1 MDPLHFQGRFV
12 RILTLSGSLR
22 AQSTNAALL
31 RAASALAPPG
41 MYCVAFDGLAGLP
54 AFDPDLEKS
63 GQLPPAVQA
72 WMRAL
77 QSSSGL
83 IISSPEYAHGM
94 PGALKNALDW
104 VVGSGELVDKP
115 VLLFNAASAGGE
127 KAQAALVQTLTVM
140 NARVLVEASLLGP
153 LLHQPMDDH
162 GQISKPELAQALR
175 QSLQA
180 LALAAKPA

>member
-1 MDPLHFQGRFV
+1 V

-31 RAASALAPPG
+31 QAASALAPEG
-41 MYCVAFDGLAGLP
+41 MYCLAFDGLASLP
-54 AFDPDLEKS
+54 AFDPDVEKS
-63 GQLPPAVQA
+63 GSLPPAVRA
-72 WMRAL
+72 WAQAL
-77 QSSSGL
+77 QSSAGL

-104 VVGSGELVDKP
+104 VVGSGELVGKP

-140 NARVLVEASLLGP
+140 SARVLVEASLLGP
-153 LLHQPMDDH
+153 LLHQPLDAE
-162 GQISKPELAQALR
+162 GRILKPELAEALR
-175 QSLQA
+175 NSLRA
-180 LALAAKPA
+180 LALAARAA

>member
-1 MDPLHFQGRFV
+1 M

-31 RAASALAPPG
+31 KAAAALAPEG
-41 MYCVAFDGLAGLP
+41 LYCVAFDGLASLP

-63 GQLPPAVQA
+63 GDLPPAVQA
-72 WMRAL
+72 WSRAL
-77 QSSSGL
+77 KSSAGL

-115 VLLFNAASAGGE
+115 VLLFNAASAGGD
-127 KAQAALVQTLTVM
+127 KAQAALVQTLAVM
-140 NARVLVEASLLGP
+140 SAKVLVEASLLGP
-153 LLHQPMDDH
+153 LLHKPVDAE
-162 GQISKPELAQALR
+162 GRITRPELAEAIRASLR
-175 QSLQA
+175 A
-180 LALAAKPA
+180 LALAAA